1 MLIHDLLEA
10 WLGSGRAFVD
20 ARCRFVPS
28 RGRGDRW
35 EGWPRR
41 DETLLVP
48 LRAAVELTFGWLV
61 LHRRL
66 ARDYE
71 TLPTR
76 SRTMILWGMIDN

>member
-1 MLIHDLLEA
+1 MP
-10 WLGSGRAFVD
+10 GSAGGRREKD
-20 ARCRFVPS
+20 QPS
-28 RGRGDRW
+28 WHLALR
-35 EGWPRR
+35 P
-41 DETLLVP
+41 THLVP

-76 SRTMILWGMIDN
+76 SRTMILWGMIDNESGSDVL